1 MYLSGRERRT
11 IELLL
16 SKQEPTTIKTIA
28 KNLEV
33 SERTVHRDLKN
44 MEDVLSQYEL
54 RINKRAGVGV
64 SVLGDDTDKKALKHA
79 IMKLQYTD
87 YTPDERQSIILTTL
101 LETREPIKLFHLAS
115 ELNVTIATISHDL
128 DMLEE
133 IMTKYELNLIRRR
146 GYGVK
151 IDGAEENKRAAIS
164 YLISKHVSESEVIQL
179 LRKNIEKED
188 PSNAISNRL
197 LGMVDQD
204 KLTYIE
210 QTVNAYRAN
219 LPYELADSAYVG
231 LVVHLALAMERLQK
245 GERIQFDPVY
255 LKELQ
260 ETKEYKIAHEIT
272 FTLEEQLQI
281 EIPNDE
287 IGYVTMHLL
296 GAKLRNHEY
305 LMEESSLDIAYKAK
319 QLISFVSNILNK
331 DLLSLEH
338 ILDDLVA
345 HLKPAIYRLQQGMN
359 IKNPLMEEIESDYH
373 QLFFILEE
381 GTKKVF
387 PDIHFPKEEIAY
399 LVLHFA
405 SALLRMDKEITL
417 KVLVVCSSGIGTS
430 KMLASKIIQQIP
442 EITEIE
448 SSSLFDLENRKWSS
462 YDFIISTVPIKHMEH
477 EYILASP
484 ILTTE
489 DIHKINSQIRKL
501 KMKAGLKKAKI
512 TTLKNRKIT
521 KQETV
526 NHIKGIKSMTSA
538 VISLLEGFYLQSYQ
552 GNQALAFILQEIC
565 KELEEK
571 QVITDAKRVAIK
583 LQERAD
589 LGGLGIPNTMLALFH
604 TRSEDIMKPSFTI
617 HPLAKSIIV
626 QGMDGNSMKIKHFL
640 IMLSPINAEEA
651 EMEILSFISSLL
663 IRNQESTEI
672 FQSEDQERIGSYL
685 AIQLHQFIKEKLTI

>member
-260 ETKEYKIAHEIT
+260 ETKDIRSHTK
-272 FTLEEQLQI
+272 
-281 EIPNDE
+281 
-287 IGYVTMHLL
+287 LL
-296 GAKLRNHEY
+296 LRWRNSYRLKY
-305 LMEESSLDIAYKAK
+305 LM
-319 QLISFVSNILNK
+319 
-331 DLLSLEH
+331 
-338 ILDDLVA
+338 
-345 HLKPAIYRLQQGMN
+345 
-359 IKNPLMEEIESDYH
+359 
-373 QLFFILEE
+373 
-381 GTKKVF
+381 
-387 PDIHFPKEEIAY
+387 
-399 LVLHFA
+399 
-405 SALLRMDKEITL
+405 
-417 KVLVVCSSGIGTS
+417 
-430 KMLASKIIQQIP
+430 
-442 EITEIE
+442 
-448 SSSLFDLENRKWSS
+448 
-462 YDFIISTVPIKHMEH
+462 
-477 EYILASP
+477 
-484 ILTTE
+484 
-489 DIHKINSQIRKL
+489 
-501 KMKAGLKKAKI
+501 MK
-512 TTLKNRKIT
+512 
-521 KQETV
+521 
-526 NHIKGIKSMTSA
+526 
-538 VISLLEGFYLQSYQ
+538 
-552 GNQALAFILQEIC
+552 
-565 KELEEK
+565 
-571 QVITDAKRVAIK
+571 
-583 LQERAD
+583 
-589 LGGLGIPNTMLALFH
+589 
-604 TRSEDIMKPSFTI
+604 
-617 HPLAKSIIV
+617 
-626 QGMDGNSMKIKHFL
+626 
-640 IMLSPINAEEA
+640 
-651 EMEILSFISSLL
+651 
-663 IRNQESTEI
+663 
-672 FQSEDQERIGSYL
+672 
-685 AIQLHQFIKEKLTI
+685 